1 MSKITQKR
9 RKVYNWTYDEY
20 AESSSPEPY
29 DNVSPAQVSELVA
42 SDKSTALLLLFDGW
56 NETTGYSTRYGI
68 EAPHTCIM
76 RQAFERGELS
86 WEDFWTREGEV
97 YRLMAPFNPGPL
109 IVNIIPTSQLPRSV
123 LDVLRF
129 LGCKSPYDIKEERLR
144 RYWEVLPSAWQ
155 EGKSEAERNY
165 KAYLARCGH
174 LLSKT
179 SAA

>member
-1 MSKITQKR
+1 MSNIKQKH
-9 RKVYNWTYDEY
+9 RKTYKWTYDEY

-29 DNVSPAQVSELVA
+29 DNVFPAQVSELVA

-109 IVNIIPTSQLPRSV
+109 IINVIPTPQLPRSI
-123 LDVLRF
+123 LDDLRF
-129 LGCKSPYDIKEERLR
+129 HGCNSPYDIKEERLR
-144 RYWEVLPSAWQ
+144 RYWEVLPSAWAT
-155 EGKSEAERNY
+155 EKSEAERSY
-165 KAYLARCGH
+165 KSYLDRCGH
-174 LLSKT
+174 LLTKKT
-179 SAA
+179 AA